1 MNTQLLFSILLG
13 IVLLA
18 WISYRQFTWRAVRE
32 GRVWMLPAILAVVGI
47 GILAQSNQTVTA
59 VDLGLLAF
67 EILIS
72 VGTGTAMGML
82 ARFRVAKPA
91 AVPDGQAAAPAGRGL
106 ETRTGWLGLVLWL
119 VFIAARVGFAFWGHA
134 VDAALLESSGAILI
148 VLGFNRGARALVLDL
163 RATRLARDLAAA

>member
-59 VDLGLLAF
+59 VDLGLLAL
-67 EILIS
+67 EIVIS

-82 ARFRVAKPA
+82 ARFRVARPA
-91 AVPDGQAAAPAGRGL
+91 AAAAPAAAPRSRGL

-134 VDAALLESSGAILI
+134 VGAALLESSGAILI

-163 RATRLARDLAAA
+163 RATRLARDLATA